1 MTIKRNKER
10 KKNNRK
16 KARTE
21 WNGFFSYCQFQT
33 SICKYAKNIIRNVRL
48 GLFFRSDSINMV
60 WNWRDTI
67 YWNAHNSYEFRFE
80 YCMYVV
86 SSYYRNFSHSLTLSQ
101 PRKNIVWIFAYF
113 GYYLFISRCK
123 CKKFFF
129 LHSSWCD
136 DGNKLLDLASEEKI
150 KCKCSFFWSKEMWKI
165 GFENNNN
172 NNSKR
177 IF

>member
-1 MTIKRNKER
+1 MVSDLLILIHKTTTKNIELVTIKRNKER

-80 YCMYVV
+80 YCMWF
-86 SSYYRNFSHSLTLSQ
+86 RLITEIFLILSHCHSHAKIL
-101 PRKNIVWIFAYF
+101 F
-113 GYYLFISRCK
+113 GYLHISDIIYLFLVLNAKSFFSSFVLMWWRQQIVGFGKRRENK
-123 CKKFFF
+123 MQMFF
-129 LHSSWCD
+129 L
-136 DGNKLLDLASEEKI
+136 LV
-150 KCKCSFFWSKEMWKI
+150 
-165 GFENNNN
+165 
-172 NNSKR
+172 
-177 IF
+177 